1 MNSKKIK
8 SIINIVTIIFLE
20 IGIVVFAIYNRQ
32 NIAKIFQPII
42 IGLILAYV
50 INPLVKVIEMGV
62 NYLLNKTKKLND
74 KFKSVFSRTV
84 SIFVA
89 LAVVLS
95 IIVFIFS
102 MLVPEIID
110 SVTQLSKTL
119 PDTLSK
125 EINAFADR
133 FNINNIYDTVI
144 KNLSD
149 SIVSIATSISTEAA
163 NMVIS
168 TVSTIVDIF
177 IGFII
182 AAYVLFSKETLSRHC
197 KKLIY
202 ATFKKKSTGDAI
214 LEDIRES
221 NRVFS
226 SFFTGKILDSIIV
239 AIVCFIAMMIL
250 GLPYATLV
258 SVIVG
263 LTNII
268 PFFGPFIGGVPC
280 AILIILNDFW
290 SGVYFIILV
299 VILHFLDGYF
309 LEPRILGSTTGLSP
323 LWVMIAILVFGG
335 LFGFIGMIFGVP
347 VLSVIFMLLRREVNR
362 RLEFKKNEEIK
373 INNSKE

>member
-74 KFKSVFSRTV
+74 KFKSVFSRAV
-84 SIFVA
+84 SIFAA

-299 VILHFLDGYF
+299 VTLHFLDGYF